1 MGKFIKWLAI
11 GAFALIVLI
20 IGAGVALPYLVPL
33 DDIVAEGTAQVEKAT
48 QPEELK
54 NLTLGDVRIE
64 GGRV

>member
-48 QPEELK
+48 GRKLVVSGKPDLSIWPE
-54 NLTLGDVRIE
+54 V
-64 GGRV
+64 